1 MLSAKA
7 VPQPI
12 VAKSSLQI
20 ADFACIEA
28 RLIMEMGGG
37 QHAESVA
44 PFPDSTVRVKVR
56 RSCGSGTTMLLH
68 NRTGAS

>member
-12 VAKSSLQI
+12 VPKSSLHI
-20 ADFACIEA
+20 ADFAYIET
-28 RLIMEMGGG
+28 RLIMETGGG

-44 PFPDSTVRVKVR
+44 PFPDNTVG